1 MQIIFFRLTFRSLRE
16 RQRGRLA
23 LRALKYFWIKSL
35 AKFCQNFQEL
45 KFLCHFKNFFQRFNA
60 LQNIINLQNDGCRI
74 THTSGIVLLK
84 IFELFFCDIS
94 HILRGCLVS
103 EIYS

>member
-45 KFLCHFKNFFQRFNA
+45 KFLCHFKNFFNVST
-60 LQNIINLQNDGCRI
+60 LYKI
-74 THTSGIVLLK
+74 LL
-84 IFELFFCDIS
+84 
-94 HILRGCLVS
+94 
-103 EIYS
+103 IYKMTDVESPTPQV